1 MRHLF
6 FTIFLTVGVLSV
18 AQQITVT
25 SNLSASDIKKEA
37 KLGHFQWVF
46 PQKTTLESIQ
56 NTAKYYTTSFTYT
69 FNETTKTVD
78 VYPINDAEEVR
89 RVMLRFLGAN
99 QVSQIEVGEESYE
112 LWTYFESFMK
122 HNKE

>member
-25 SNLSASDIKKEA
+25 SNLSSSDIKKEA
-37 KLGHFQWVF
+37 KIGHFQWVF
-46 PQKTTLESIQ
+46 PEKTTAESIQ

-78 VYPINDAEEVR
+78 VYPINDSEEVR

-99 QVSQIEVGEESYE
+99 QVSQIKVGEESYE
-112 LWTYFESFMK
+112 LWTFFESFMK

>member
-46 PQKTTLESIQ
+46 PEKTTLESIQ

>member
-6 FTIFLTVGVLSV
+6 FTIFLTVGVLSI

-46 PQKTTLESIQ
+46 PEKTTLESIQ
-56 NTAKYYTTSFTYT
+56 NTAKYYTSSFTYT

-99 QVSQIEVGEESYE
+99 QVSQIKVGEESYE

>member
-25 SNLSASDIKKEA
+25 SNLSSSDIKKEA
-37 KLGHFQWVF
+37 KIGHFQWVF
-46 PQKTTLESIQ
+46 PEKTTAESIQ

-78 VYPINDAEEVR
+78 VYPINDSEEVR

-99 QVSQIEVGEESYE
+99 QVSQIKVGEESYE
-112 LWTYFESFMK
+112 LWTLFESLMK

>member
-46 PQKTTLESIQ
+46 PEKTTLESIQ
-56 NTAKYYTTSFTYT
+56 NTAKYYTSSFTYT

-99 QVSQIEVGEESYE
+99 QVSQIKVGEESYE

>member
-6 FTIFLTVGVLSV
+6 FTIFLTVGVLCV

-25 SNLSASDIKKEA
+25 SNLSSSDIKKEA

-46 PQKTTLESIQ
+46 PEKTTAESIQ
-56 NTAKYYTTSFTYT
+56 NTAKYYMASFTYT

-78 VYPINDAEEVR
+78 VYPINDSEEVR

-99 QVSQIEVGEESYE
+99 QVSQIKVGEESYE
-112 LWTYFESFMK
+112 LWTFFESFMK
-122 HNKE
+122 HNQE

>member
-25 SNLSASDIKKEA
+25 SNLSSSDIKKEA
-37 KLGHFQWVF
+37 KIGHFQWVF
-46 PQKTTLESIQ
+46 PEKTTAESIQ

-78 VYPINDAEEVR
+78 VYPINDSEEVR

-99 QVSQIEVGEESYE
+99 QVSQIKVGEESYE
-112 LWTYFESFMK
+112 LWTFFESFMK
-122 HNKE
+122 HNQE

>member
-6 FTIFLTVGVLSV
+6 FTIFLTVGVLCV

-25 SNLSASDIKKEA
+25 SNLSSSDIKKEA

-46 PQKTTLESIQ
+46 PEKTTAESIQ
-56 NTAKYYTTSFTYT
+56 NTAKYYMASFTYT

-78 VYPINDAEEVR
+78 VYPINDSEEVR

-99 QVSQIEVGEESYE
+99 QVSQIKVGEESYE
-112 LWTYFESFMK
+112 LWTFFESFMK

>member
-25 SNLSASDIKKEA
+25 SSLSASEINKEA

-46 PQKTTLESIQ
+46 PEKTTVESIQ

-69 FNETTKTVD
+69 FNQTTKTVD
-78 VYPINDAEEVR
+78 VFPINDSEEVR

-99 QVSQIEVGEESYE
+99 QVSQIKVGAESYE
-112 LWTYFESFMK
+112 LWSYFESFMK
-122 HNKE
+122 YNKE

>member
-122 HNKE
+122 HNKD

>member
-6 FTIFLTVGVLSV
+6 FTIFLTVGVLCV

-25 SNLSASDIKKEA
+25 SNLSSSDIKKEA

-46 PQKTTLESIQ
+46 PEKTTAESIQ
-56 NTAKYYTTSFTYT
+56 NTAKYYMASFTYT
-69 FNETTKTVD
+69 INETTKTVD
-78 VYPINDAEEVR
+78 VYPINDSEEVR

-99 QVSQIEVGEESYE
+99 QVSQIKVGEESYE
-112 LWTYFESFMK
+112 LWTFFESFMK
-122 HNKE
+122 HNQE

>member
-99 QVSQIEVGEESYE
+99 QVSQIKVGEESYE

>member
-6 FTIFLTVGVLSV
+6 FTIFLTVGVLCV

-25 SNLSASDIKKEA
+25 SNLSSSDIKKEA

-46 PQKTTLESIQ
+46 PEKTTAESIQ
-56 NTAKYYTTSFTYT
+56 NTAKYYMASFTYT
-69 FNETTKTVD
+69 FNETTKMVD
-78 VYPINDAEEVR
+78 VYPINDSEEVR

-99 QVSQIEVGEESYE
+99 QVSQIKVGEESYE
-112 LWTYFESFMK
+112 LWTFFESFMK

>member
-69 FNETTKTVD
+69 YNETTKTVD

-99 QVSQIEVGEESYE
+99 QVSQIKVGEESYE

>member
-6 FTIFLTVGVLSV
+6 FTIFLTVGVLSI

-46 PQKTTLESIQ
+46 PEKTTVESIQ

-69 FNETTKTVD
+69 FNQTTKTVD
-78 VYPINDAEEVR
+78 VFPINDSEEVR

-99 QVSQIEVGEESYE
+99 QVSEMKVGAESYE

-122 HNKE
+122 YNKE

>member
-46 PQKTTLESIQ
+46 PEKTTLESIQ

-69 FNETTKTVD
+69 FNETTKTLD

-89 RVMLRFLGAN
+89 RVMLRVLGAN

>member
-1 MRHLF
+1 MLHLF

-25 SNLSASDIKKEA
+25 SNLSSSDIKKEA

-46 PQKTTLESIQ
+46 PEKTTAESIQ
-56 NTAKYYTTSFTYT
+56 NTAKYYMASFTYT

-78 VYPINDAEEVR
+78 VYPINDSEEVR

-99 QVSQIEVGEESYE
+99 QVSQIKVGEESYE
-112 LWTYFESFMK
+112 LWTFFESFMK